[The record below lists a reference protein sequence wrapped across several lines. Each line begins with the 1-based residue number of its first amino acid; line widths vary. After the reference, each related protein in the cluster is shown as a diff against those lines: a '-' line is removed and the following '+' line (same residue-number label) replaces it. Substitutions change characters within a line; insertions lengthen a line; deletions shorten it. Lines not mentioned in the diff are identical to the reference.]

1 MVSLI
6 TEIMKQKCYRFLC
19 ILTVLSPA
27 LWSCRPG
34 DGRPSEEW
42 CESRDNTERIEIVS
56 IDDVLPPIHSFT
68 ELSIKGDTL
77 LILDKQATEQLFT
90 AYDIGKGE
98 YLGSFGNYGDG
109 PGEMANLSGVYFG
122 RDGILYATNKNHMK
136 VQGVVIEKALQDS
149 TYKAFDK
156 VRLDTSEG
164 LLLFQTPT
172 YVNDTTVVCSLYKS
186 GGDGYETH
194 VGRFNPTTGT
204 ACVLD
209 TLSGRNIGKSLIAT
223 DVDGNLVVAVGS
235 THDRVRIFDLD
246 GNLKK
251 TVYGPDF
258 REESKK
264 GFVYFSKPV
273 IAGERIISS
282 YLGKEIE
289 DVGYG
294 CDLIVMDLDGRY
306 VKTLHNDS
314 PISGMAY
321 HKGTNRLYVC
331 TYGDPQFGYIQ
342 LDD

>member
-1 MVSLI
+1 MNY
-6 TEIMKQKCYRFLC
+6 KCYGRFLC
-19 ILTVLSPA
+19 ILSILSPA

-34 DGRPSEEW
+34 DGHPSEEW
-42 CESRDNTERIEIVS
+42 CESRDRTERMEIVS
-56 IDDVLPPIHSFT
+56 IDDGLPPLHSFT
-68 ELSIKGDTL
+68 DLGIKGDTL
-77 LILDKQATEQLFT
+77 LIHDHQATDRLFV
-90 AYDIGKGE
+90 AYDIEKGE
-98 YLGSFGNYGDG
+98 CIGSFGNYGDG
-109 PGEMANLSGVYFG
+109 PGEMANLGDVYLG
-122 RDGILYATNKNHMK
+122 PDGILYATNNNHMK
-136 VQGVVIEKALQDS
+136 LQGVVIDKALQDS

-164 LLLFQTPT
+164 LLLFLTPT

-209 TLSGRNIGKSLIAT
+209 TLSGKNVGKSLIAT
-223 DVDGNLVVAVGS
+223 DVAENLVVAVSS

-258 REESKK
+258 KEESKK
-264 GFVYFSKPV
+264 GVLYFSQPV
-273 IAGERIISS
+273 IAEERIIAN
-282 YLGKEIE
+282 YHGKEIE

>member
-1 MVSLI
+1 
-6 TEIMKQKCYRFLC
+6 MKQNCYGRFLC
-19 ILTVLSPA
+19 ILTVLGLA
-27 LWSCRPG
+27 LWSCRTG

-42 CESRDNTERIEIVS
+42 CESRDRTEHMEIVS
-56 IDDVLPPIHSFT
+56 IDEELPPLHSFT
-68 ELSIKGDTL
+68 DLNIKGDTL
-77 LILDKQATEQLFT
+77 LILDRRATDHLFV
-90 AYDIGKGE
+90 AYDIPKGE

-109 PGEMANLSGVYFG
+109 PGEMANLGDVYLGPAGV
-122 RDGILYATNKNHMK
+122 LYATNNNHMK
-136 VQGVVIEKALQDS
+136 VQGVVIDRALQDS

-164 LLLFQTPT
+164 LLLYQTPT

-186 GGDGYETH
+186 GEDGYETH
-194 VGRFNPTTGT
+194 VGRFNPATGT

-209 TLSGRNIGKSLIAT
+209 TLSGKNIGKSLIAI
-223 DVDGNLVVAVGS
+223 DVDRNLVVAVGS

-258 REESKK
+258 KEGPEK
-264 GFVYFSKPV
+264 GVNYFSQPV
-273 IAGERIISS
+273 IAGERIIAN

-294 CDLIVMDLDGRY
+294 CDLIVMDLSGKY
-306 VKTLHNDS
+306 VKTLHNES